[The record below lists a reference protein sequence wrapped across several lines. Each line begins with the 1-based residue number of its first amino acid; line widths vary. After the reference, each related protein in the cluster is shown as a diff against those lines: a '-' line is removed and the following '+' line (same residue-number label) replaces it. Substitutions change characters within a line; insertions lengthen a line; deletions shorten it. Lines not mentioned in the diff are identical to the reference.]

1 MPLYTHENNRL
12 PTTSRASPR
21 HKFVND
27 FDQRDAEPYIRDSFD
42 DTLQAVE
49 DLWRPPYTVKPSIPS
64 HKMPSRPDSGV
75 LPRVDVGDLPPSYS
89 ERPIQSPM
97 SRVNGVSASPK
108 GIVRAERSES
118 RASESP
124 TDRMSESGGSSY
136 SRASTDSTETPVQ
149 IARRAPPAR
158 RPLPPSKRSSASSVM
173 GTKSSKLDAV
183 NRDSS
188 GSVSAQQSRILSLP
202 ASRDPTPAS
211 SAATITSLDYTPSGS
226 SSLREEFQRRIPD
239 STISREQQISSVP
252 NTPSVLARSHSRDKS
267 NTALHILNSF
277 PMVKNSNRKST
288 DASNQSPSSSAHPPP
303 PSPPAV
309 PPHTNPWTS
318 TAVPPL
324 TLAHH
329 HCYQSHR
336 TMRLSRNVY
345 APVPCMTCYRE
356 DKEPR
361 WLCSW
366 CCLRICRQCQ
376 EVLENSGERTVSDI
390 LSNVRTK
397 AAYVEGSAGWVSAPR
412 RSSSMWPILNRLQ
425 I

>member
-1 MPLYTHENNRL
+1 MPLYTRENNRRL
-12 PTTSRASPR
+12 TTSRANPR

-64 HKMPSRPDSGV
+64 HKMPSHPDSGV
-75 LPRVDVGDLPPSYS
+75 LSRVDADDLPPSYS
-89 ERPIQSPM
+89 ERPMQSPM
-97 SRVNGVSASPK
+97 SRVNGGSASPK
-108 GIVRAERSES
+108 GMVRAERSES
-118 RASESP
+118 RASQSP
-124 TDRMSESGGSSY
+124 TERMSESGGSTY

-173 GTKSSKLDAV
+173 GNKSSKLDAV

-188 GSVSAQQSRILSLP
+188 RSVSAQQSLNSSLP
-202 ASRDPTPAS
+202 ASRDRTPAS
-211 SAATITSLDYTPSGS
+211 SAATITSLDYTPPGS
-226 SSLREEFQRRIPD
+226 SSFREGFERGIPD
-239 STISREQQISSVP
+239 STISRERQISSVP
-252 NTPSVLARSHSRDKS
+252 NTVRAPSVLARSHSRDKS
-267 NTALHILNSF
+267 NTALNILNSF
-277 PMVKNSNRKST
+277 PMVQNSNRKST
-288 DASNQSPSSSAHPPP
+288 DASNPSPSSSAHPP

-309 PPHTNPWTS
+309 PPHTNPRTS

-390 LSNVRTK
+390 LCNVRTK
-397 AAYVEGSAGWVSAPR
+397 DVDGEGRAGWVSAP
-412 RSSSMWPILNRLQ
+412 
-425 I
+425 